1 MRAGTSAFL
10 RPRPFFSLFLFP
22 LFLFTALAAR
32 PGDVRW
38 YRSNA
43 AGMRLEEESSRFA
56 ALRNEYALSRA
67 PGSQAELPGEL
78 GPFFAE
84 LEKEAPPLI
93 EVQILYQNG
102 AEIRRQWVLRL
113 DGVTRIAA
121 AFAVKEKAATGAPDD
136 SPPEEGEEGPDGFI
150 EVFDAGGLMLREH
163 QFAAGKE
170 TAVVYSYNGTTQVRA
185 ETSEREGDV
194 LLPLYTD
201 AFFYRRSGSLRRA
214 ERVYHASGKR
224 ARLSFLGGFPGA
236 DDNFISPSG
245 YGYDMLEDV
254 YLNEGYRIVYST
266 DERGRVLS
274 ESFYDENDELA
285 GVLSNTW
292 TEDRLTSVSWKSASG
307 DGDRLSEFEY
317 DDEGNRT
324 VERDYRFGIMER
336 TVTRDGERD
345 IEELYMDG
353 KIILR
358 AVWEDGRKI
367 SEERIQT
374 K

>member
-1 MRAGTSAFL
+1 
-10 RPRPFFSLFLFP
+10 
-22 LFLFTALAAR
+22 
-32 PGDVRW
+32 
-38 YRSNA
+38 
-43 AGMRLEEESSRFA
+43 MRLEEESSRFA